1 MHLLLTGGLGFI
13 GSHVASLMGNEESI
27 KITIVDNL
35 SNSTQSVYENI
46 LEIVRYKENIIFIQG
61 DVLDNSF
68 LNNLFEKNNFD
79 GVIHFASLK
88 AVGESVK
95 HPLMY
100 YQENLNGLLNLL
112 GTMKNYNCTNFL
124 FSSSATVYGSDNP
137 SPLKESDKIGLSIS
151 NPYGQTKYFQ
161 EQILNDFANVNEEFQ
176 ITILR
181 YFNPIGAHPSGLIGE
196 NPNGIPNNLFPYVLR
211 VATREYPKLTV
222 FGNDYDTVDGT
233 CMRDFIHVMD
243 LADAHFCAI
252 KNSKPGINIYNVGTG
267 EPVSVLQLIQTFEKV
282 NTTSIPYVFS
292 GRRQGDIAVTYA
304 DATKIFKEL
313 GWKSK
318 YTLEDM
324 CKNGYNFIMKN

>member
-1 MHLLLTGGLGFI
+1 M
-13 GSHVASLMGNEESI
+13 
-27 KITIVDNL
+27 
-35 SNSTQSVYENI
+35 
-46 LEIVRYKENIIFIQG
+46 
-61 DVLDNSF
+61 
-68 LNNLFEKNNFD
+68 
-79 GVIHFASLK
+79 
-88 AVGESVK
+88 
-95 HPLMY
+95 
-100 YQENLNGLLNLL
+100 
-112 GTMKNYNCTNFL
+112 
-124 FSSSATVYGSDNP
+124 
-137 SPLKESDKIGLSIS
+137 KESDKIGLSIS

-211 VATREYPKLTV
+211 VAIREYPKLTV
-222 FGNDYDTVDGT
+222 FGNDYHTIDGT